1 MWCRRN
7 AALGT
12 LTAPRAIVHKGRAH
26 RDKERAMAQQRKNV
40 MRLWLDVSKARF
52 MVTCNPEPKIADLK
66 SGAQKIEQE
75 SGLPMWST
83 ELTALTGRGASVI
96 QVTTVSQSVPV
107 VSVGEIVV
115 PEDLEALPW

>member
-1 MWCRRN
+1 
-7 AALGT
+7 
-12 LTAPRAIVHKGRAH
+12 V
-26 RDKERAMAQQRKNV
+26 AQQRKNV

-83 ELTALTGRGASVI
+83 ELTALTGKGASVI

-115 PEDLEALPW
+115 PEDLEALPWNNKDRDGELRTGIAFRASGLKVLETVS